1 MRSLIILRSD
11 GFSKN
16 PGVAREKLQENN
28 MFTELKD
35 YGFTGADFLAANE
48 IIREKNQGNYIPAR
62 ITESRRERFKCV
74 CEHGEVPAEIKGSFY
89 HNLEEREPFDE
100 KEAKGQPA
108 QLIEKQAYP
117 VVGDFVVIRYNEHG
131 SSLIDAVL
139 PRRSRFSRADFLGHA
154 EGYAKNVRE
163 QVSAA
168 NFDYVFILSSLN
180 YDLNMK
186 RLARYLTASLQSGGF
201 PVFVLTKAD
210 LVDDPNHL
218 ANEVR
223 KIAKE
228 TPVMCIS
235 SKTGYGIEEL
245 APFLEPA
252 KTAVFLGSSGVGK
265 SSLLNCLA
273 GQKLMEVKEIRDDD
287 SKGRHTTSYRQLF
300 RLSSGALVID
310 TPGMRE
316 LGLWD
321 SSEGISLAFAE
332 VEELFS
338 QCRFNNCT
346 HETEPGC
353 AVLAALQDGTLSQEQ
368 WKSYLAQR
376 KETSFVLSHSAYLKQ
391 KQEFHK
397 AVARYSKARKKRDEY
412 FGESTTPP

>member
-1 MRSLIILRSD
+1 
-11 GFSKN
+11 
-16 PGVAREKLQENN
+16 

-35 YGFTGADFLAANE
+35 YGFTGADFLAARE
-48 IIREKNQGNYIPAR
+48 IIREKNQENYIPAR
-62 ITESRRERFKCV
+62 IIESRRERFRVV
-74 CEHGEVPAEIKGSFY
+74 CEYGEAPAEIKGSFY
-89 HNLEEREPFDE
+89 HNLEEEPFDE
-100 KEAKGQPA
+100 KAAKGSPA
-108 QLIEKQAYP
+108 QMIEKQAYP

-131 SSLIDAVL
+131 SSLIDAIL
-139 PRRSRFSRADFLGHA
+139 PRRSRFSRTDFLGHA

-180 YDLNMK
+180 FDLNLK
-186 RLARYLTASLQSGGF
+186 RLARYLTASFQSGGY
-201 PVFVLTKAD
+201 PVFVLTKSD
-210 LVDDPNHL
+210 LVEDPN
-218 ANEVR
+218 AAAAQVR
-223 KIAKE
+223 KMAKE
-228 TPVMCIS
+228 VPVITVS
-235 SKTGYGIEEL
+235 SKTGCGIEEL

-265 SSLLNCLA
+265 SSLINYLA
-273 GQKLMEVKEIRDDD
+273 GQELMKVKQIREDD

-346 HETEPGC
+346 HETEPGYT
-353 AVLAALQDGTLSQEQ
+353 VLLLYSTAKA
-368 WKSYLAQR
+368 
-376 KETSFVLSHSAYLKQ
+376 FV
-391 KQEFHK
+391 F
-397 AVARYSKARKKRDEY
+397 
-412 FGESTTPP
+412 FIMI